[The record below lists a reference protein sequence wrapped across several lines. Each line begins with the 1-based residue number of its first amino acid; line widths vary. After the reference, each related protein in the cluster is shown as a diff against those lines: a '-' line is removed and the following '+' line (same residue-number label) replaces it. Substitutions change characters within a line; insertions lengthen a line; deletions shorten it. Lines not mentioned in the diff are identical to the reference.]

1 MPDVEPLNPEDPAG
15 QKSAPLLL
23 TAGTDSR
30 PEKPPEISY
39 ELAVSEDSLKAHLFA
54 RVEGSPSINVEDLKK
69 FLKTK
74 GICFGLV
81 DDRKIG
87 EYISQGAILQAPC
100 LIAEGQPP
108 TPGQDA
114 QVTYSFDRDPLKIG
128 SIGQG
133 GAIDFKNKGEIPQVK
148 EGDLLGEKIPL
159 VKEKTGKDVFGKLIP
174 ADPAKDI
181 LFSPGTGTK
190 RSSDGLK
197 IFAQISGRPEL
208 LRDGKVCVFPELK
221 IRGDVGLATGHIRFD
236 GFVDVEGT
244 VQEGYKVRAG
254 RLAAREIYRAE
265 VEVDGDI
272 VVDGGLVGAKVKTR
286 GNLKTRFIHSS
297 QIIALGDVVVEREVI
312 DSKIETNGALIAIP
326 AGKIFTSQITAKRGI
341 SANQIGSKA
350 SRPCALTVGVD
361 TLTKNTI
368 KKMTGEISAKEEEK
382 KRINTAIERLT
393 LGLREAKENIV
404 KYVQIQDQ
412 AKIQQ
417 QTYQRIIEELKSGG
431 DPAKLTHAE
440 RELKKIEDKM
450 KNREEPLKKLME
462 QQNHITD
469 KISTLQIQAENL
481 DSAIQG
487 LNSQIQKTMDDS
499 LNKEI
504 PPVKVLKQIYAGTL
518 LEGCHSS
525 LVLKESLEGV
535 LVQETKN
542 INSSPEGKESSEWN
556 MQISSLS

>member
-1 MPDVEPLNPEDPAG
+1 M
-15 QKSAPLLL
+15 
-23 TAGTDSR
+23 
-30 PEKPPEISY
+30 
-39 ELAVSEDSLKAHLFA
+39 
-54 RVEGSPSINVEDLKK
+54 
-69 FLKTK
+69 
-74 GICFGLV
+74 V

-87 EYISQGAILQAPC
+87 EYISQGEILQEAC
-100 LIAEGQPP
+100 LIAEGEPSI
-108 TPGQDA
+108 PGQDA
-114 QVTYSFDRDPLKIG
+114 QVTYYFERDPLKIG
-128 SIGQG
+128 SIRQG

-148 EGDLLGEKIPL
+148 EGDLLGEKTPL
-159 VKEKTGKDVFGKLIP
+159 VKEKPGKDVFGKLIP
-174 ADPAKDI
+174 ADPAKDV
-181 LFSPGTGTK
+181 LFSAGTGTK
-190 RSSDGLK
+190 RSPDGLK

-208 LRDGKVCVFPELK
+208 LCDGRVCVFPELK
-221 IRGDVGLATGHIRFD
+221 IKGDVGLTTGHIRFD

-244 VQEGYKVRAG
+244 IQEGYKVRAG

-272 VVDGGLVGAKVKTR
+272 VVDGGLVGAKIITR

-297 QIIALGDVVVEREVI
+297 QITALGDVVVEREVI

-326 AGKIFTSQITAKRGI
+326 AGKIFTSQVTAKRGI

-350 SRPCALTVGVD
+350 SKPCAVTVGVD
-361 TLTKNTI
+361 TLSKNTI

-393 LGLREAKENIV
+393 LGLRGAKENIV

-417 QTYQRIIEELKSGG
+417 QTYQKMIEELKSEG
-431 DPAKLTHAE
+431 DTDKLSHAK

-450 KNREEPLKKLME
+450 KNWEEPLKKLME
-462 QQNHITD
+462 QQNQVTD

-487 LNSQIQKTMDDS
+487 LNSQIQKTMGDS
-499 LNKEI
+499 LDEEI
-504 PPVKVLKQIYAGTL
+504 PPVKVLKHIYAGTI

-535 LVQETKN
+535 LVKEAKN
-542 INSSPEGKESSEWN
+542 INTSPEGKESSEWN

>member
-81 DDRKIG
+81 DERKIG
-87 EYISQGAILQAPC
+87 EYISQGAILQGPC

-108 TPGQDA
+108 TPGKDA
-114 QVTYSFDRDPLKIG
+114 QVTYFFDRDPLKIG
-128 SIGQG
+128 NLRQG
-133 GAIDFKNKGEIPQVK
+133 GAIDFKNKGEIPQAK
-148 EGDLLGEKIPL
+148 IGDLLAEKIPL
-159 VKEKTGKDVFGKLIP
+159 VKEKSGKDVFGKFIS
-174 ADPAKDI
+174 ADAAKDV
-181 LFSPGTGTK
+181 LFSAGAGAK
-190 RSSDGLK
+190 RSPDGLK
-197 IFAQISGRPEL
+197 ILAQIAGRPEL
-208 LRDGKVCVFPELK
+208 LGDGRICVFPELK

-236 GFVDVEGT
+236 GFVNVEGT
-244 VQEGYKVRAG
+244 IQEGYKVRAG

-272 VVDGGLVGAKVKTR
+272 VVDGGIVGAKVMTR

-297 QIIALGDVVVEREVI
+297 QITTLGDVVVEREAI
-312 DSKIETNGALIAIP
+312 DSKIETNGALIAVP

-350 SRPCALTVGVD
+350 SKPCSLTIGVD

-368 KKMTGEISAKEEEK
+368 KKMNGEISAKEEEK
-382 KRINTAIERLT
+382 KRIDTAIERLT
-393 LGLREAKENIV
+393 QGLRQMKENIDN
-404 KYVQIQDQ
+404 YVQNQDH

-417 QTYQRIIEELKSGG
+417 QAYKNLIEELKASN
-431 DPAKLTHAE
+431 DLAKLSQAE
-440 RELKKIEDKM
+440 RELKRIEDKM
-450 KNREEPLKKLME
+450 KEWQEPMAKLMV
-462 QQNHITD
+462 QRNQIMD
-469 KISTLQIQAENL
+469 KISILQIQAENL

-487 LNSQIQKTMDDS
+487 LNSQIQKTVDDS
-499 LNKEI
+499 LHKEI
-504 PPVKVLKQIYAGTL
+504 PPLKVLKNIYAGTI

-525 LVLKESLEGV
+525 LVLHESLEGV
-535 LVQETKN
+535 QVKEAKITKT
-542 INSSPEGKESSEWN
+542 SPEGNESSGWI